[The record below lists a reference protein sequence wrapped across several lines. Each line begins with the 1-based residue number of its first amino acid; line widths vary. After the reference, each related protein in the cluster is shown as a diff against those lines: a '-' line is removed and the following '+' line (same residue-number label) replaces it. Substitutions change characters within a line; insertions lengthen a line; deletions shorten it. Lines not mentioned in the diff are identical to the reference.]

1 LPRIGSRDAA
11 PAVPRIETRVT
22 TCHNDLLSDYVI
34 HRKATPIFDV
44 DLYYLSSNA
53 KFCPVSP
60 SDTMAEWS
68 KAVDL
73 SPA

>member
-1 LPRIGSRDAA
+1 MGAETQPLLYPASRQ
-11 PAVPRIETRVT
+11 VT
-22 TCHNDLLSDYVI
+22 TCQNDLLSDYVI
-34 HRKATPIFDV
+34 HRKATPIFDS
-44 DLYYLSSNA
+44 DLHYLSSNA